1 MCQLLHNTQFSQ
13 SDFNLSERLTR
24 RICRLN
30 DCSDGKFQ
38 RLLGRL
44 FYNFGH
50 RLRYLN
56 ECFPYFFFFFFFYF
70 ICYSKVQQLQQLQQ
84 LQLLSQSI
92 HAQTYYTP
100 KHTCNST
107 ITHKV
112 MPTVIYKCYSK
123 KKKLIIFSKEEKL
136 PRLQSPFVH

>member
-1 MCQLLHNTQFSQ
+1 MQTRLYVVLFVGGSRI
-13 SDFNLSERLTR
+13 DDPLS
-24 RICRLN
+24 
-30 DCSDGKFQ
+30 
-38 RLLGRL
+38 
-44 FYNFGH
+44 
-50 RLRYLN
+50 
-56 ECFPYFFFFFFFYF
+56 FFFYFILFYF
-70 ICYSKVQQLQQLQQ
+70 ICYSKVRQLQQ

-92 HAQTYYTP
+92 HAQTYYTS